1 MKKTFNKIR
10 TGLATLWVAI
20 VSFFSKVFGNSSV
33 FIGEPSS
40 IDHEYQLVYWVPG
53 PESQRLLP
61 TVINIAQWLLIW
73 VTLIVWIT
81 NFIKIKRI
89 DNKAQRKKKIIRSVI
104 TIAILIL
111 LIVASIIKFWI
122 TNPLK
127 YNKQAWWELGRNIIK
142 WIFIWVISLIG
153 ILYLIR
159 TRKIKDK
166 RQRRKVIIKAIII
179 VTLIVTYLILAR

>member
-1 MKKTFNKIR
+1 MEKTFNKIR
-10 TGLATLWVAI
+10 TWFATLWVAI
-20 VSFFSKVFGNSSV
+20 VSFISKVFWQSLIGNGFGREDEIV
-33 FIGEPSS
+33 
-40 IDHEYQLVYWVPG
+40 YQSAYWVPW

-61 TVINIAQWLLIW
+61 SVINIAQWLLIW

-81 NFIKIKRI
+81 SFIKIKRI
-89 DNKAQRKKKIIRSVI
+89 DNKAQRKKKIIMSVI

-127 YNKQAWWELGRNIIK
+127 YNKQSWWEPGTNIIK
-142 WIFIWVISLIG
+142 WIFIWVILLIG

-166 RQRRKVIIKAIII
+166 RQRRKVIIKAIVIL
-179 VTLIVTYLILAR
+179 TLIVTYLILAR